1 VRERDLFQSSTRN
14 ADARGI
20 DRVIQGKVEE
30 IQLPNGVDK
39 VDIIISEWMVSFKS
53 KTIIER
59 NRNFSSDAET

>member
-1 VRERDLFQSSTRN
+1 MRERDLFQSSTRN